1 MNNNIKNYKKINDN
15 FKKDY
20 LYITDKNDISN
31 IKYLNETEY
40 NKLKEYN
47 KLLNYDYY
55 STLTSSQQST
65 IIKAYATKVL
75 APLAGRSSVSSS
87 SSSSSQSVSATKK
100 DTEVIIEDDK
110 VRLIKRIFD
119 FSNCNKEL
127 LDKSLDIIDLFEKCE
142 IDLSS
147 FLFYGVNTKRY
158 KNTWGTTLIKLLKLD
173 KIDSISKI
181 WLYYKNYYFKPKNSH
196 YSVKSFLDFITKYV
210 EYPNLLKN
218 IMSSY
223 SDIPVDVRDSLDY
236 LFNSDV
242 FSNKESSE
250 DYYIPKILRNDIN
263 TDDYK
268 VDKNEI
274 NTLNDLRNV
283 QSKIDDDIFKN
294 FLSRKSSLG
303 FKIAQNQFMKE
314 LFFLNSSNAIS
325 DLLLKY
331 GNSEKLKLLQ
341 FNNRKNVKM
350 VELIEN
356 MLVITSFIESLNNEE
371 VFDKVFKKMYSDRNY
386 LNVIRRMISKYQ
398 QMLVRLYELESNYNL
413 TDVKATIEFGKIN
426 GKNIGTT
433 LGSYS
438 KKVNALD
445 LTNCKYT
452 LYAHVVSDYENIKNL
467 VEGKDGE
474 NKVFISLSPISH
486 RNQVYYVNPTNK
498 IILAYD
504 YIPEGSYILGSE
516 TNVGSNYVIRDHSAD
531 FDKDISYEQK
541 GILET
546 SMAPN
551 GNNAETVVLR
561 SGLKPCGIIIPKGM
575 NVTPEI
581 IRYSLLYDLPLIFT
595 QKQETKIENPK
606 DIELSGVFDNDKQAN
621 IEDISSYLNN
631 VKGIQLNNEKKSNR
645 IGVITDLHGMYEP
658 TLAVLEDMR
667 SKGITE
673 IYSLGDNIGFGP
685 NPHEVLELLRK
696 YNVISI
702 YGNHEIYAVDGMD
715 ALSEHM
721 ATLSPYTVEQ
731 DKKRTAWTRKQL
743 TQEDIDDIMKYD
755 SKIVIERG
763 GKKITLVH
771 SRKEDIYENEGHF
784 VKPTIDPSSIIIEGH
799 EHFEHNDNG
808 AITLRAAGMGFN
820 YNDYGTARYLI
831 IEEDGSFNK
840 VLIPYNITNL
850 KESINESGMG
860 EDVRSTIDRF
870 VR

>member
-65 IIKAYATKVL
+65 IIKAYAIKVL
-75 APLAGRSSVSSS
+75 APLKSHSNVS

-100 DTEVIIEDDK
+100 DTELVIKDDK

-142 IDLSS
+142 MDLSS

-242 FSNKESSE
+242 FSNKETSE

-274 NTLNDLRNV
+274 NTLNDLRNA

-294 FLSRKSSLG
+294 FLLRKSSLG
-303 FKIAQNQFMKE
+303 FKIAQDLFMKE

-325 DLLLKY
+325 DILLKY

-341 FNNRKNVKM
+341 FNNRKNVEM

-371 VFDKVFKKMYSDRNY
+371 VFDKVFEKLYSDRNY
-386 LNVIRRMISKYQ
+386 LNVIRRMIFKYQ
-398 QMLVRLYELESNYNL
+398 QMMVRLYELESNYNL

-426 GKNIGTT
+426 GKNIGTV

-438 KKVNALD
+438 KKVNVLD

-452 LYAHVVSDYENIKNL
+452 LYAHVVSDYENIKDL

-486 RNQVYYVNPTNK
+486 RNQVYYRKPTNK

-516 TNVGSNYVIRDHSAD
+516 TNVSSNYVIRDHSVD
-531 FDKDISYEQK
+531 FDKDISYKQK

-606 DIELSGVFDNDKQAN
+606 DIELSGAFDNDKHEN
-621 IEDISSYLNN
+621 IEDISSYLNDA
-631 VKGIQLNNEKKSNR
+631 KGIQLTDVKKSNR
-645 IGVITDLHGMYEP
+645 IGIITDLHGMYES

-696 YNVISI
+696 YNVTSI
-702 YGNHEIYAVDGMD
+702 YGNHEIYAVDGME

-731 DKKRTAWTRKQL
+731 DKNRTAWTRKQL

-771 SRKEDIYENEGHF
+771 SRKEDIYEKEGHF

-840 VLIPYNITNL
+840 VLVPYNIANL

>member
-31 IKYLNETEY
+31 IKYLNEIEY

-47 KLLNYDYY
+47 KLLNYNCY
-55 STLTSSQQST
+55 SNLTSSQQST
-65 IIKAYATKVL
+65 IIKAYAIKVL
-75 APLAGRSSVSSS
+75 APLKSHSNVS

-100 DTEVIIEDDK
+100 DTELVIKDDK

-142 IDLSS
+142 MDLSS

-242 FSNKESSE
+242 FSNKETSE

-274 NTLNDLRNV
+274 NTLNDLRNA

-294 FLSRKSSLG
+294 FLLRKSSLG
-303 FKIAQNQFMKE
+303 FKIAQDLFMKE

-325 DLLLKY
+325 DILLKY

-341 FNNRKNVKM
+341 FNNRKNVEM

-371 VFDKVFKKMYSDRNY
+371 VFDKVFEKLYSDRNY
-386 LNVIRRMISKYQ
+386 LNVIRRMIFKYQ
-398 QMLVRLYELESNYNL
+398 QMMVRLYELESNYNL

-426 GKNIGTT
+426 GKNIGTV

-438 KKVNALD
+438 KKVNVLD

-452 LYAHVVSDYENIKNL
+452 LYAHVVSDYENIKDL

-486 RNQVYYVNPTNK
+486 RNQVYYRKPTNK

-516 TNVGSNYVIRDHSAD
+516 TNVSSNYVIRDHSVD
-531 FDKDISYEQK
+531 FDKDISYKQK

-595 QKQETKIENPK
+595 QKPETKIENPK
-606 DIELSGVFDNDKQAN
+606 DIELSGVFDNDKQEN

-696 YNVISI
+696 YNVTSI

-820 YNDYGTARYLI
+820 YNDYGTAKYLI

-840 VLIPYNITNL
+840 VLVPYNITNL

>member
-20 LYITDKNDISN
+20 LYITGKNDISN

-65 IIKAYATKVL
+65 IIKSYAIKVL
-75 APLAGRSSVSSS
+75 APLKSHSNVS

-100 DTEVIIEDDK
+100 DTELVIKDDK

-142 IDLSS
+142 MDLSS

-274 NTLNDLRNV
+274 NTLNDLRNA

-294 FLSRKSSLG
+294 FLLRKSSLG
-303 FKIAQNQFMKE
+303 FKIAQDLFMKE

-325 DLLLKY
+325 DILLKY

-341 FNNRKNVKM
+341 FNNRKNVEM

-371 VFDKVFKKMYSDRNY
+371 VFDKVFEKLYSDRNY
-386 LNVIRRMISKYQ
+386 LNVIRRMIFKYQ
-398 QMLVRLYELESNYNL
+398 QMMVRLYELESNYNL

-426 GKNIGTT
+426 GKNIGTV

-438 KKVNALD
+438 KKVNVLD

-452 LYAHVVSDYENIKNL
+452 LYAHVVSDYENIKDL

-486 RNQVYYVNPTNK
+486 RNQVYYRKPTNK

-516 TNVGSNYVIRDHSAD
+516 TNVSSNYVIRDHSVD
-531 FDKDISYEQK
+531 FDKDISYKQK

-606 DIELSGVFDNDKQAN
+606 DIELSGIFDNDKREN

-631 VKGIQLNNEKKSNR
+631 VKGIQLNDEKKSNR

-696 YNVISI
+696 YNVTSI

-731 DKKRTAWTRKQL
+731 DKNRTAWTRKQL

-840 VLIPYNITNL
+840 VLVPYNITNL

>member
-1 MNNNIKNYKKINDN
+1 M
-15 FKKDY
+15 
-20 LYITDKNDISN
+20 
-31 IKYLNETEY
+31 
-40 NKLKEYN
+40 
-47 KLLNYDYY
+47 
-55 STLTSSQQST
+55 
-65 IIKAYATKVL
+65 
-75 APLAGRSSVSSS
+75 
-87 SSSSSQSVSATKK
+87 
-100 DTEVIIEDDK
+100 
-110 VRLIKRIFD
+110 
-119 FSNCNKEL
+119 
-127 LDKSLDIIDLFEKCE
+127 
-142 IDLSS
+142 
-147 FLFYGVNTKRY
+147 FYGVNTKRY

-181 WLYYKNYYFKPKNSH
+181 WLYYKNYYFKLKNSH

-283 QSKIDDDIFKN
+283 QSKIDDDIFKK

-452 LYAHVVSDYENIKNL
+452 LYAHVVSDYENIKDL

-486 RNQVYYVNPTNK
+486 RNQVYYINPTNK

-541 GILET
+541 GILEA
-546 SMAPN
+546 SMAPS

-561 SGLKPCGIIIPKGM
+561 SGLKPCGIIIPKEM

-581 IRYSLLYDLPLIFT
+581 IRYSLLYDLPLIF
-595 QKQETKIENPK
+595 KQRQYTRIENPE
-606 DIELSGVFDNDKQAN
+606 DIELSGAFDNDKQEN
-621 IEDISSYLNN
+621 IEDISSYLNDA
-631 VKGIQLNNEKKSNR
+631 KGIQLTDVKKSNR

-696 YNVISI
+696 YNVTST

-771 SRKEDIYENEGHF
+771 SRKEDIYEKEGHF

-799 EHFEHNDNG
+799 EHFEHDDNS

-840 VLIPYNITNL
+840 VLVPYNITNL

>member
-1 MNNNIKNYKKINDN
+1 MNNNNNIKSNNKFNYKIDN
-15 FKKDY
+15 LRTDY
-20 LYITDKNDISN
+20 LYKYDISN
-31 IKYLNETEY
+31 TKYILNE
-40 NKLKEYN
+40 KEYN
-47 KLLNYDYY
+47 KLLNYNCY
-55 STLTSSQQST
+55 SNLTSSQQST
-65 IIKAYATKVL
+65 IIKAYAIKVL
-75 APLAGRSSVSSS
+75 APLKSHSNVS

-100 DTEVIIEDDK
+100 DTELVIKDDK

-142 IDLSS
+142 MDLSS
-147 FLFYGVNTKRY
+147 FLFYGVNTRRY

-173 KIDSISKI
+173 NIDSISKI
-181 WLYYKNYYFKPKNSH
+181 WLYYKNHYFKPKNSH
-196 YSVKSFLDFITKYV
+196 YSVKNFLDFITKYV

-242 FSNKESSE
+242 FSNKETSE

-274 NTLNDLRNV
+274 NTLNDLINV
-283 QSKIDDDIFKN
+283 QSKIDDDIFKK

-341 FNNRKNVKM
+341 FNNRKNVEM

-371 VFDKVFKKMYSDRNY
+371 VFDKVFEKLYSDRNY
-386 LNVIRRMISKYQ
+386 LNVIRRMIFKYQ
-398 QMLVRLYELESNYNL
+398 QMMVRLYELESNYNL

-438 KKVNALD
+438 KKVNVLD

-452 LYAHVVSDYENIKNL
+452 LYAHVVSDYENIKDL

-486 RNQVYYVNPTNK
+486 RNQVYYRKPTNK

-516 TNVGSNYVIRDHSAD
+516 TNVGSNYVIRDHSVD

-546 SMAPN
+546 SMAPD

-595 QKQETKIENPK
+595 QKQATKIENPK
-606 DIELSGVFDNDKQAN
+606 DIELSGIFDNDKQEN

-696 YNVISI
+696 YNVTSI
-702 YGNHEIYAVDGMD
+702 YGNHEIYAVDGME

-731 DKKRTAWTRKQL
+731 DKNRTAWTRKQL

-771 SRKEDIYENEGHF
+771 SRKEDIYEKEGHF

-799 EHFEHNDNG
+799 EHFEHDDNG

-840 VLIPYNITNL
+840 VLVPYNITNL

>member
-65 IIKAYATKVL
+65 IIKAYAIKVL
-75 APLAGRSSVSSS
+75 APLKSHSNVS

-100 DTEVIIEDDK
+100 DTELVIKDDK

-142 IDLSS
+142 MDLSS

-242 FSNKESSE
+242 FSNKETSE

-274 NTLNDLRNV
+274 NTLNDLRNA

-294 FLSRKSSLG
+294 FLLRKSSLG
-303 FKIAQNQFMKE
+303 FKIAQDLFMKE

-325 DLLLKY
+325 DILLKY

-341 FNNRKNVKM
+341 FNNRKNVEM

-371 VFDKVFKKMYSDRNY
+371 VFDKVFEKLYSDRNY
-386 LNVIRRMISKYQ
+386 LNVIRRMIFKYQ
-398 QMLVRLYELESNYNL
+398 QMMVRLYELESNYNL
-413 TDVKATIEFGKIN
+413 TDVKATI
-426 GKNIGTT
+426 
-433 LGSYS
+433 
-438 KKVNALD
+438 
-445 LTNCKYT
+445 
-452 LYAHVVSDYENIKNL
+452 
-467 VEGKDGE
+467 
-474 NKVFISLSPISH
+474 
-486 RNQVYYVNPTNK
+486 
-498 IILAYD
+498 
-504 YIPEGSYILGSE
+504 
-516 TNVGSNYVIRDHSAD
+516 
-531 FDKDISYEQK
+531 
-541 GILET
+541 
-546 SMAPN
+546 
-551 GNNAETVVLR
+551 
-561 SGLKPCGIIIPKGM
+561 
-575 NVTPEI
+575 
-581 IRYSLLYDLPLIFT
+581 
-595 QKQETKIENPK
+595 
-606 DIELSGVFDNDKQAN
+606 
-621 IEDISSYLNN
+621 
-631 VKGIQLNNEKKSNR
+631 
-645 IGVITDLHGMYEP
+645 
-658 TLAVLEDMR
+658 
-667 SKGITE
+667 
-673 IYSLGDNIGFGP
+673 
-685 NPHEVLELLRK
+685 
-696 YNVISI
+696 
-702 YGNHEIYAVDGMD
+702 
-715 ALSEHM
+715 
-721 ATLSPYTVEQ
+721 
-731 DKKRTAWTRKQL
+731 
-743 TQEDIDDIMKYD
+743 
-755 SKIVIERG
+755 
-763 GKKITLVH
+763 
-771 SRKEDIYENEGHF
+771 
-784 VKPTIDPSSIIIEGH
+784 
-799 EHFEHNDNG
+799 
-808 AITLRAAGMGFN
+808 
-820 YNDYGTARYLI
+820 
-831 IEEDGSFNK
+831 
-840 VLIPYNITNL
+840 
-850 KESINESGMG
+850 
-860 EDVRSTIDRF
+860 
-870 VR
+870 

>member
-1 MNNNIKNYKKINDN
+1 M
-15 FKKDY
+15 
-20 LYITDKNDISN
+20 
-31 IKYLNETEY
+31 
-40 NKLKEYN
+40 
-47 KLLNYDYY
+47 
-55 STLTSSQQST
+55 
-65 IIKAYATKVL
+65 
-75 APLAGRSSVSSS
+75 
-87 SSSSSQSVSATKK
+87 
-100 DTEVIIEDDK
+100 
-110 VRLIKRIFD
+110 
-119 FSNCNKEL
+119 
-127 LDKSLDIIDLFEKCE
+127 
-142 IDLSS
+142 
-147 FLFYGVNTKRY
+147 FYGVNTKRY

-223 SDIPVDVRDSLDY
+223 SDIPVNVRDSLDY

-242 FSNKESSE
+242 FSNKETSE
-250 DYYIPKILRNDIN
+250 DYYIPRILRNDIN

-283 QSKIDDDIFKN
+283 QSKIDDDIFKKY
-294 FLSRKSSLG
+294 LSRKSSLG

-452 LYAHVVSDYENIKNL
+452 LYAHVVSDYENIKDL

-486 RNQVYYVNPTNK
+486 RNQVYYINPTNK

-504 YIPEGSYILGSE
+504 YISEGSYILGSE

-541 GILET
+541 GILEA
-546 SMAPN
+546 SMAPS

-561 SGLKPCGIIIPKGM
+561 SGLKPCGIIIPKEM

-595 QKQETKIENPK
+595 QRQYTRIENPE
-606 DIELSGVFDNDKQAN
+606 DIELSGAFDNDKQEN
-621 IEDISSYLNN
+621 IEDISSYLNDA
-631 VKGIQLNNEKKSNR
+631 KGIQLTDVKKSNR

-696 YNVISI
+696 YNVTST

-771 SRKEDIYENEGHF
+771 SRKEDIYEKEGHF

-799 EHFEHNDNG
+799 EHFEHDDNS

-840 VLIPYNITNL
+840 VLVPYNITNL